1 MLTHICANILLL
13 KKMTNFYLYLR
24 VTSKYICNLR
34 NIYFEHTNIL
44 LNVCLY
50 VNRIVMKYSLKDI
63 LPTHIKKLKVTVA
76 EFERMSGLNRN
87 TVQNIIRGTSIHP
100 TKETLEKIAATLK
113 CDIKDLMDD
122 AHPILKKHKHIS
134 KINMFFNIEHHQLMN
149 EIVSYVLTQ
158 LKQRHIPPQADEFF
172 KSISEIYHYCI
183 GEDKIA
189 FDKKFSDWTLS
200 NYFYNKSQNS

>member
-1 MLTHICANILLL
+1 
-13 KKMTNFYLYLR
+13 MTNFYLYLK

-34 NIYFEHTNIL
+34 NIYFKHTNIL

-113 CDIKDLMDD
+113 CDIKELMDES
-122 AHPILKKHKHIS
+122 HPTLKKQKHILKT
-134 KINMFFNIEHHQLMN
+134 NMFYNIEHHQLMN
-149 EIVSYVLTQ
+149 EIVAYVLTQ
-158 LKQRHIPPQADEFF
+158 LKQRQISPQADEFF
-172 KSISEIYHYCI
+172 KSISEIYQYCI
-183 GEDKIA
+183 GSEEIA
-189 FDKKFSDWTLS
+189 FDKKFGDWTLS
-200 NYFYNKSQNS
+200 NHFYKTNLNS